1 MGSAQAL
8 SRMIWVDSEGL
19 GRNRFAIFR
28 RVLTLSA
35 PPQTALLHLFAD
47 SRYRLFVNG
56 TVVHYGPGRFVQE
69 YPEYDSVDIGP
80 WLQPGENVIVVE
92 VNAYG
97 TGAFQVMPDSR
108 GGMIAW
114 GAVGERSVET
124 PGQWEVLCTDAWD
137 GYSPLFSF
145 AQGPVEIV
153 DTRLLDACWYTD
165 GHSDGDW
172 QKPVELADQG
182 HWGALRPRSVP
193 LLEMNTI
200 APECV
205 KFSAALLDDEVRI
218 SCRPYQPNYNELK
231 AATKEKIYF
240 AYATCIHSPIQQ
252 EVSLGLFWGPH
263 YINGVEI
270 ALQKDTL
277 RGNRQNGT
285 VSLRSGWNVLYGE
298 VEALTES
305 WGQLVG
311 IPRASGCTLRAH
323 AQLDCTQA
331 MRCSEILPLATL
343 RSQVAAIPATVD
355 ELDKLPVVWQ
365 WTALSD
371 VSGLPAR
378 IFAWERPDT
387 KSNENS
393 HRISGYRF
401 DLTHKPDWTIL
412 YDFGGEFLGHVY
424 VEFEA
429 PAGTI
434 LDIACDEYMR
444 EDGMVG
450 LYSHIFV
457 NSVDRFVA
465 RGGRQRAE
473 LFHVRGGRYVQL
485 IVRRAALD
493 GDGEFCL
500 HELGVRRAQVPHE
513 VSGSFECSD
522 PVFNWTW
529 QTGIDTMR
537 ASTEEVYL
545 DCPWRERGNYL
556 RDSFI
561 EMKTN
566 RTYSADMRVARR
578 SLELFAQS
586 QMDDGQMRG
595 AAPAW
600 LGPYHDFTVIWVQF
614 LHEYW
619 RLSGELG
626 LVEQL
631 WGSVERI
638 WASPLWQSHTS
649 GLWNAPEGMNLFI
662 DWGVNKVLRT
672 GNANAVLNALR
683 YRSLCCAA
691 QMAQALGREQQADGY
706 RGQAEAVARAFR
718 TTLWD
723 SVKQRVVAGLD
734 ENNVQLPDEALHA
747 TILALDYG
755 LLDESQR
762 GAVLDYVRERAVSN
776 LAFGL
781 AGPLHSGYAELAF
794 MPHLFGALYSGDCDA
809 EVEELIR
816 EHYGYL
822 KQQGA
827 LTLWEQFNMAKKK
840 HGSHC
845 HGWSSGPL
853 PVFMYEI
860 IGVCFD
866 ARAGVDSLTIAP
878 RSATL
883 SWARGRFAH
892 PHGMVEVFWR
902 REGEVLLVEVVK
914 PPQLAICVE
923 PRGALGALKLKA
935 SIQSR

>member
-1 MGSAQAL
+1 MV
-8 SRMIWVDSEGL
+8 WVDSQGL

-28 RVLTLSA
+28 RVITLA
-35 PPQTALLHLFAD
+35 TAPQTALLHLFAD
-47 SRYRLFVNG
+47 SRYRLVVNG
-56 TVVHYGPGRFVQE
+56 SVVHYGPGRFVQQ
-69 YPEYDSVDIGP
+69 YPEYDSLDIAP
-80 WLQPGENVIVVE
+80 WLRSGDNVIVVE

-97 TGAFQVMPDSR
+97 TSAFQVMPDSR

-114 GAVGERSVET
+114 GEVGDHSLQT
-124 PGQWEVLCTDAWD
+124 PGQWEVLQTEAWD
-137 GYSPLFSF
+137 YYSPLFSF

-153 DTRLLDACWYTD
+153 DTRLLDALWYTD

-172 QKPVELADQG
+172 QSAMELAHQK

-193 LLEMNTI
+193 LLEMNI
-200 APECV
+200 LAPECV
-205 KFSAALLDDEVRI
+205 KFSAPLLDDEMRI
-218 SCRPYQPNYNELK
+218 SCRPYQPDYNDLK
-231 AATKEKIYF
+231 ASTKEKIYF
-240 AYATCIHSPIQQ
+240 AYATCIYSPTQQ
-252 EVSLGLFWGPH
+252 DVSLGLFWGPH

-270 ALQKDTL
+270 ALSKDPL
-277 RGNRQNGT
+277 RGNRQNG
-285 VSLRSGWNVLYGE
+285 VASLRSGWNVLYGE

-311 IPRASGCTLRAH
+311 IPRDSGCTARAH
-323 AQLDCTQA
+323 AALDCTQA
-331 MRCSEILPLATL
+331 MRCSAILPLSTL
-343 RSQVAAIPATVD
+343 RAQVAAIPSTVE

-365 WTALSD
+365 WTELSA

-378 IFAWERPDT
+378 IFAWERPAAQSDV
-387 KSNENS
+387 NS

-401 DLTHKPDWTIL
+401 DLQHKPDWTIL
-412 YDFGGEFLGHVY
+412 YDLGAEFLGHVCI
-424 VEFEA
+424 EFEA

-434 LDIACDEYMR
+434 LDVACDEYLR
-444 EDGMVG
+444 ADGMVG

-457 NSVDRFVA
+457 NSVDRIVA
-465 RGGRQRAE
+465 RGGKQRAE

-485 IVRRAALD
+485 IVRRAPQ
-493 GDGEFCL
+493 GGEGEFYL
-500 HELGVRRAQVPHE
+500 HELAVRSAQVPHE
-513 VSGSFECSD
+513 VSGSFVCSD
-522 PVFNWTW
+522 PVMNWTW
-529 QTGIDTMR
+529 QVGIETMR
-537 ASTEEVYL
+537 ACTEEVYL

-600 LGPYHDFTVIWVQF
+600 LGSYHDFTVIWIQF

-631 WGSVERI
+631 WSSVERI
-638 WASPLWQSHTS
+638 WASPLWQSHSS

-683 YRSLCCAA
+683 YQSLRCAA
-691 QMAQALGREQQADGY
+691 QMAQALGREQQARDY
-706 RGQAEAVARAFR
+706 QQQADAVAQAFR

-723 SVKQRVVAGLD
+723 SVKQRIVAGLD
-734 ENNVQLPDEALHA
+734 ENDGQIPDDALHA

-755 LLDESQR
+755 LLDASQR
-762 GAVLDYVRERAVSN
+762 TAVIDYVRERAATN
-776 LAFGL
+776 LSFGL
-781 AGPLHSGYAELAF
+781 AGSLHSGYAELAF
-794 MPHLFGALYSGDCDA
+794 MPHLFAALYNSECDG

-816 EHYGYL
+816 QHYGFL

-827 LTLWEQFNMAKKK
+827 LTLWEQFNMAHKK

-853 PVFMYEI
+853 SVFMYEI
-860 IGVCFD
+860 IGIRFD
-866 ARAGVDSLTIAP
+866 GRSSVDSLTIAP
-878 RSATL
+878 RATTL

-892 PHGMVEVFWR
+892 PHGLVDVFWR
-902 REGEVLLVEVVK
+902 KEGEVLLVDVVK
-914 PPQLAICVE
+914 PSQLEISIQ

-935 SIQSR
+935 TIQNR